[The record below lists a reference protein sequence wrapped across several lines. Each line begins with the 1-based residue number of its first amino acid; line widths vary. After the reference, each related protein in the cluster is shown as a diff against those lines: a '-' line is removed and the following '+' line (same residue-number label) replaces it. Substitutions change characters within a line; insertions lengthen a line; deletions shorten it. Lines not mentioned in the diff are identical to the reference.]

1 MDDPVLNGIN
11 KYANHPS
18 ILRIKERFTSWE
30 TFEFSKVDHT
40 LVFSEIMHLDKTKKT
55 SGHVPVDMLKLS
67 ANHCCKEITFHI
79 NNAINDSSF
88 PSDLKIA
95 DVSPIFKTDDSAI
108 KKNFRPISVLPCLS
122 KIFERVL
129 NTQMVRFMKE
139 RLSDLLCGFRE
150 KYSTQHALIRL
161 IESCRN
167 CLDNKGVMGM
177 VLMDL
182 SKAYD
187 CLPHDLLIAKLAAY
201 GFGNDSL
208 HLICS
213 YLTGRKQR
221 VKIGSTFSNWLDIT
235 SGVPQ
240 GSILGPLLFN
250 IFINDLVFFI
260 EESKICN
267 FADDNTI
274 FASGQ
279 NIEQVAVSLEIDLAH
294 TLEWFD
300 SNRMVANPGKF
311 QVMFL
316 GLNINQK
323 LCIEI
328 DDLVI
333 KPTNSVKLLGIT
345 IDSKL
350 KFTDH
355 VKSICTK
362 ANKKVGAFSRVV
374 KYLDGQKAK
383 LLYNA
388 FIMST
393 FNYCPLIWMFC
404 GKRSNKELNMVHKRA
419 LRLLLNDYDASFE
432 ELLERSKETS
442 IHVKNLQYLLIEVY
456 KSLNCQNPMF
466 MWDMFKR
473 RETTYDLRVKD
484 LLQLPKTKT
493 TSYGINSILF
503 RGSILWNSIPDVI
516 KNNQSI
522 ASFKKIIKTW
532 NGEKCNCTICK

>member
-1 MDDPVLNGIN
+1 M
-11 KYANHPS
+11 
-18 ILRIKERFTSWE
+18 
-30 TFEFSKVDHT
+30 
-40 LVFSEIMHLDKTKKT
+40 
-55 SGHVPVDMLKLS
+55 
-67 ANHCCKEITFHI
+67 
-79 NNAINDSSF
+79 
-88 PSDLKIA
+88 
-95 DVSPIFKTDDSAI
+95 

-129 NTQMVRFMKE
+129 NTPMVRFMNE

-177 VLMDL
+177 ILMDL
-182 SKAYD
+182 SKAND

-201 GFGNDSL
+201 GFGNNSL

-213 YLTGRKQR
+213 YLSGRKQR
-221 VKIGSTFSNWLDIT
+221 VNIGSTFSDWLDIT

-260 EESKICN
+260 KESKICN

-274 FASGQ
+274 FPSGL
-279 NIEQVAVSLEIDLAH
+279 NIEQEAVSLEIDLTH
-294 TLEWFD
+294 IIEWFD

-316 GLNINQK
+316 GLNTNQK
-323 LCIEI
+323 LCIEN
-328 DDLVI
+328 DNLVI
-333 KPTNSVKLLGIT
+333 KPTDSVKLLGIT

-350 KFTDH
+350 KFS

-362 ANKKVGAFSRVV
+362 ASKKVGAFSRVV

-393 FNYCPLIWMFC
+393 FNYCPVIWMFC
-404 GKRSNKELNMVHKRA
+404 GKRSNKKVNRVHKRA
-419 LRLLLNDYDASFE
+419 LTILFNDYDASFE
-432 ELLERSKETS
+432 ELLERVNERS
-442 IHVKNLQYLLIEVY
+442 IHVKNLQNLLIEVY
-456 KSLNCQNPMF
+456 NPLNCQNPIF

-473 RETTYDLRVKD
+473 REMI
-484 LLQLPKTKT
+484 
-493 TSYGINSILF
+493 S
-503 RGSILWNSIPDVI
+503 
-516 KNNQSI
+516 
-522 ASFKKIIKTW
+522 
-532 NGEKCNCTICK
+532 E